1 MKKTIIGIA
10 GFARSGKDTLAK
22 SIKTGLEKQGV
33 KVGLFSFAK
42 ALKDDIDS
50 FCVEK
55 FNISAF
61 CEESAS
67 KSKIRPI
74 LIAYG
79 NCQRN
84 ATSGGYW
91 IERLKPE
98 IESFFNSGG
107 DCAIVTDLRFKEF
120 EYDEYD
126 FFRSYDRNF
135 IITVSLFDNNGELNP
150 AAHKSEEKSF
160 PFLLS
165 NSDYNVE
172 WTKSNDK
179 DYIALKA
186 NECIKLIKNKYD

>member
-22 SIKTGLEKQGV
+22 SIKLLLEEEGA

-42 ALKDDIDS
+42 ALKTDIDP

-61 CEESAS
+61 CEESES

-84 ATSGGYW
+84 ITSGSYW

-98 IESFFNSGG
+98 IDFFLNSGG
-107 DCAIVTDLRFKEF
+107 DYALVTDLRFKEF
-120 EYDEYD
+120 KHDEYD
-126 FFRSYDRNF
+126 FFRNFDRNF
-135 IITVSLFDNNGELNP
+135 IITVSLFDGSGKLNQ
-150 AAHKSEEKSF
+150 AAHESEQKNF

-165 NSDYNVE
+165 HSDYNLE
-172 WTKSNDK
+172 WSKSDDK
-179 DYIALKA
+179 AYINNKA
-186 NECIKLIKNKYD
+186 NECIKLIKSKYD

>member
-10 GFARSGKDTLAK
+10 GFSRSGKDTLAK
-22 SIKTGLEKQGV
+22 NIKLLLEKEGN

-42 ALKDDIDS
+42 ALKTDINS

-61 CEESAS
+61 CEESEL

-84 ATSGGYW
+84 VTSGGYW

-98 IESFFNSGG
+98 IEVFFNSGG
-107 DCAIVTDLRFKEF
+107 DYALVTDLRFKEF
-120 EYDEYD
+120 EHDEYD
-126 FFRSYDRNF
+126 FFRNFDRNL
-135 IITVSLFDNNGELNP
+135 IITVSLFDGNGRLNP
-150 AAHKSEEKSF
+150 AAHESEGKSF

-172 WTKSNDK
+172 WTKSSDK
-179 DYIALKA
+179 DYITSKA
-186 NECIKLIKNKYD
+186 NECIKYIKNKYD